1 MTKPT
6 GYFKMWRG
14 WAKNPALRNNNNY
27 RYLWL
32 YLIES
37 CAFMDTT
44 IDKFGCPVKVKRGD
58 LVTSVAKISKDVN
71 MTVQSVRTA
80 LKGFENHKMI
90 SVKTNKLSTN
100 ITLCNYEVFQDV
112 EKKLTNL
119 QQTINKQRKELKE
132 IRIKKEKENWW
143 EDGIKH

>member
-14 WAKNPALRNNNNY
+14 WAKHPALKNDNDY

-37 CAFMDTT
+37 CAFVDTT
-44 IDKFGCPVKVKRGD
+44 IDRFGYPIKVKRGQFFTTIRR
-58 LVTSVAKISKDVN
+58 LSKETSLS
-71 MTVQSVRTA
+71 VQAVRTA
-80 LKGFENHKMI
+80 LKAFQNHNLI
-90 SVKTNKLSTN
+90 VVKTNTTSTQ
-100 ITLCNYEVFQDV
+100 ITLCNYDLFQDDA
-112 EKKLTNL
+112 
-119 QQTINKQRKELKE
+119 NKSTQHQHRSNTQKKELKG